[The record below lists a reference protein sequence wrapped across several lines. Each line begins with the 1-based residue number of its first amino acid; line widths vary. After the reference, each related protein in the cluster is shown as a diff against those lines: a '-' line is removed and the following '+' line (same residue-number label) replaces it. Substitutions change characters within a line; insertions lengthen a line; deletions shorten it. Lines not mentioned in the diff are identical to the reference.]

1 MREGGLLPQST
12 ASQSLYQEQDKVENR
27 IPEKKQ
33 KRYNFAN
40 KRVALTNDKKIFFL
54 NNKISSII
62 PDDTANPT
70 QEERLRTRRTYW
82 QEGAA
87 PGGLGHHQGQPAA
100 WPQATPAPR
109 LGGVMRADSSVGCSC
124 AEEEPRVLVTQT
136 CPWCWGVLDV

>member
-1 MREGGLLPQST
+1 M
-12 ASQSLYQEQDKVENR
+12 
-27 IPEKKQ
+27 
-33 KRYNFAN
+33 
-40 KRVALTNDKKIFFL
+40 ALTNDKKKKTKPFFL

-82 QEGAA
+82 QEGAV

-109 LGGVMRADSSVGCSC
+109 LGRS
-124 AEEEPRVLVTQT
+124 EEGGRLGGLQLCQGGAHVLVTQT
-136 CPWCWGVLDV
+136 CPWRWEVLDV